1 MADQPIPTLT
11 KHLQTVAILL
21 ARGGSKGIPRK
32 NLVDFCGQPLLAWT
46 VQHCVETSGINSV
59 WLSSDSHEILEV
71 GASLGARPIIR
82 PEELASD
89 TATSE
94 AAWLHAVDVIEQNEG
109 PIGQIVAPQVTSPL
123 REPADIERGLSL
135 FASGRYDSLFSCS
148 SAEDLCFW
156 ERSVSGELNSVN
168 YDWRNRGRR
177 QDRLPQYIENG
188 SFYIFTPAVLRT
200 YNNRFGERIGM
211 VEMEFWKSF
220 EVDSHES
227 LRFCAVLMQEYLLKR
242 Y

>member
-1 MADQPIPTLT
+1 M
-11 KHLQTVAILL
+11 
-21 ARGGSKGIPRK
+21 
-32 NLVDFCGQPLLAWT
+32 
-46 VQHCVETSGINSV
+46 

-71 GASLGARPIIR
+71 GASLGARPILR

-94 AAWLHAVDVIEQNEG
+94 AAWLHAVDVVEQTEG
-109 PIGQIVAPQVTSPL
+109 PIDQIVAPQVTSPL

-135 FASGRYDSLFSCS
+135 FESGRYDSLFSCS
-148 SAEDLCFW
+148 SADDLCFW
-156 ERSVSGELNSVN
+156 KRSVSGELHSVN

-188 SFYIFTPAVLRT
+188 SFYIFTPAVIRT

-220 EVDSHES
+220 EVDTHES
-227 LRFCAVLMQEYLLKR
+227 LRFCAVLMHEYLLKR
-242 Y
+242 